1 MYVILSLVN
10 NDEISA
16 WLSTT
21 LPSLFTTFHQE
32 TQNLR
37 LIVGPAAL

>member
-10 NDEISA
+10 NDETSA

-21 LPSLFTTFHQE
+21 LPSLLTTFHQE

-37 LIVGPAAL
+37 LIVGPASL